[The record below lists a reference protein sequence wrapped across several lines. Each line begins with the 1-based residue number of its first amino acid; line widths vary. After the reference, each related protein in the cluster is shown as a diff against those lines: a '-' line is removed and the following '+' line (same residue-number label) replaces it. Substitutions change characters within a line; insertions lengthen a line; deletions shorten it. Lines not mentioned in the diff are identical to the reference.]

1 MSCPMWDKESQTAC
15 LLGKKNDKKTP
26 KLKQTKKKEKTQG
39 RLCRNSEVV
48 HKSRLSPLGFAAS
61 TTSGEFVSLRC
72 FRSCVVFKLSS
83 DLKYCSCA
91 VASPPSRADHQ
102 ADVPP
107 LDPQRCCTCFL
118 QHSSSWYICS
128 SSSWDSRCSRRSVRP
143 LMISSGVFMNLQNT
157 ETRAFLR
164 GLSFY
169 PHQLVETPELPNSQD
184 NLCCILPKPWYFPA
198 SPQVSSL
205 LHTLK
210 GNKEITSLYPG
221 FLKAQIWTKL
231 IDFS

>member
-1 MSCPMWDKESQTAC
+1 M
-15 LLGKKNDKKTP
+15 
-26 KLKQTKKKEKTQG
+26 
-39 RLCRNSEVV
+39 
-48 HKSRLSPLGFAAS
+48 HKSRLSPLGFPAS
-61 TTSGEFVSLRC
+61 TTSGEFVLLRC

-91 VASPPSRADHQ
+91 VASPPSRADRR

-157 ETRAFLR
+157 ETSAFLR

-221 FLKAQIWTKL
+221 FLKAQIWTKP